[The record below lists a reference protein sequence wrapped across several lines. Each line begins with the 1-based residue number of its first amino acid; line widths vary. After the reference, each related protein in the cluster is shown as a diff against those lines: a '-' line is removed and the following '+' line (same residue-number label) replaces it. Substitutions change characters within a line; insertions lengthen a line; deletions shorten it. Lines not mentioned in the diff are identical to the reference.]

1 MDKKIAQIIYFVGI
15 LSKIE
20 PTEKTFYLDLL
31 KGPKIKTPVSTII
44 YDAYVPKYVRAM
56 LIGNDDKTRGNY
68 AGREG
73 YNQFKV
79 TPGKIREYYQLTADE
94 AAYIRA
100 GETAYFNGNER
111 KASDAIYENVAVYLK
126 NSIISRMD
134 LITAELLSKGEYY
147 ADTGEKIS
155 FDIPAVKSRKK
166 NDISDF
172 KSFLRIMKE
181 EINDYKKKSF
191 DTPDRILVGE
201 DIVNDL
207 IDDEFFINQVNK
219 LGLANVTIDDKYI
232 AIAKVFNYLLLES
245 EPITDMKGVSI
256 DIAKGNRMTLL
267 ATKRLHVGHAGVD
280 VLDSTGTPKKI
291 AAEYIMRNTS
301 DELNATA
308 LYVGESC
315 FTPII
320 SNPKSVVR
328 IDVTK

>member
-1 MDKKIAQIIYFVGI
+1 MDKRIAQIIYFAGI

-20 PTEKTFYLDLL
+20 TTEKTFYLDLL
-31 KGPKIKTPVSTII
+31 KGARIKTPVSTII
-44 YDAYVPKYVRAM
+44 YDAYVPKYIRAK
-56 LIGNDDKTRGNY
+56 LIGNDDKSAGNY

-79 TPGKIREYYQLTADE
+79 TPGKIREYYQLTSDE
-94 AAYIRA
+94 ASYIKA
-100 GETAYFNGNER
+100 GEIAYFNGNER

-126 NSIISRMD
+126 NSIVSRMD
-134 LITAELLSKGEYY
+134 LIVAELLSKGEYY

-155 FDIPAVKSRKK
+155 FAIPAVKPRKK

-181 EINDYKKKSF
+181 EINDYKRKSF
-191 DTPDRILVGE
+191 DTPDRILIGE
-201 DIVNDL
+201 DIINEL

-245 EPITDMKGVSI
+245 EPITDMKGLDI
-256 DIAKGNRMTLL
+256 DISKGNRMTLL
-267 ATKRLHVGHAGVD
+267 STKRLHIAHAGVD
-280 VLDSTGTPKKI
+280 VLDTSGIPKKI
-291 AAEYIMRNTS
+291 ASEYIMRNTS
-301 DELNATA
+301 DDIKATA
-308 LYVGESC
+308 LFVGESC

-328 IDVTK
+328 IDVNK